1 MAYQAAGR
9 TRGRRI
15 YMNRILPAFAAFAL
29 LAAPA
34 AFAAEQTA
42 ADRAPPSKPPSA
54 MTPTEIKEY
63 NVGLAETH
71 PYYIKCRKTLEIG
84 SLVKKIRTCYT
95 NEKWKQV
102 IANSSQNARE
112 TTEAFVSGAGSSSN

>member
-1 MAYQAAGR
+1 
-9 TRGRRI
+9 
-15 YMNRILPAFAAFAL
+15 MNRILPAFVAAAL
-29 LAAPA
+29 LTAPA
-34 AFAAEQTA
+34 AFAADA
-42 ADRAPPSKPPSA
+42 APSADRAPPPKPPSA
-54 MTPTEIKEY
+54 MTPTEIKAY

-84 SLVKKIRTCYT
+84 SLVKKVRTCYT

-112 TTEAFVSGAGSSSN
+112 TAEAFVSAAGNSSN